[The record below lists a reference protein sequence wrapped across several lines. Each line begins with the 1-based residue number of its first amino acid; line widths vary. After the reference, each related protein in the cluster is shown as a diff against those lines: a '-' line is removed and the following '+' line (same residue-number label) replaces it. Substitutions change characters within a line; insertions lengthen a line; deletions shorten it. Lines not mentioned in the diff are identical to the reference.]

1 MKGYSEKTDDRKS
14 PIAGMPAKWRISL
27 GILLCLFAIVL
38 AILACVYSYRSL
50 YTGNNLFTLSRIDVV
65 GADELLDKEI
75 RAETERMGIRPF
87 ESHLPGLDIKTLRE
101 KLLANSR
108 VSDVKLRRLFPG
120 TLQIEVSARVP
131 VAILH
136 FPKSARRQELLID
149 QEGMVLPRDARA
161 NAESLP
167 TVIGINPKLQLVPGE
182 QCQDK
187 AILAFLTFLKESRLR
202 PEGSHYEVMNV
213 KLDDRNG
220 RMILTLEASGGFRNG
235 AKMGMPIDN
244 VSQEMDRVKVVVELR
259 QQANETI
266 SYINAE
272 YQNIPVRP

>member
-149 QEGMVLPRDARA
+149 QEGMVLPRDAPA

-167 TVIGINPKLQLVPGE
+167 TVIGISPKLQLVPGE

-220 RMILTLEASGGFRNG
+220 RMILTLEASGVFRNG
-235 AKMGMPIDN
+235 AKMVMPIDN

>member
-108 VSDVKLRRLFPG
+108 VSDVKLRRLFPD

-220 RMILTLEASGGFRNG
+220 RMILTLEASGVFRNG
-235 AKMGMPIDN
+235 AKMVMPIDN

>member
-1 MKGYSEKTDDRKS
+1 MKGYSEKTDDSKS

-75 RAETERMGIRPF
+75 RAETERMGIRAF

-167 TVIGINPKLQLVPGE
+167 TVIGINPRLQLVPGE

-220 RMILTLEASGGFRNG
+220 RMILTLEASGVFRNG
-235 AKMGMPIDN
+235 AKMVMPIDN

>member
-75 RAETERMGIRPF
+75 RAETERMGIRAF

-220 RMILTLEASGGFRNG
+220 RMILTLEASGVFRNG
-235 AKMGMPIDN
+235 AKMVMPIDN

>member
-1 MKGYSEKTDDRKS
+1 MKVYSEKTDDRKS

-75 RAETERMGIRPF
+75 RAETERMGIRAF

-220 RMILTLEASGGFRNG
+220 RMILTLEASGVFRNG
-235 AKMGMPIDN
+235 AKMVMPIDN

>member
-38 AILACVYSYRSL
+38 AILACIYSYRSL

-75 RAETERMGIRPF
+75 RAETERMGIRAF

-220 RMILTLEASGGFRNG
+220 RMILTLEASGVFRNG
-235 AKMGMPIDN
+235 AKMVMPIDN

>member
-1 MKGYSEKTDDRKS
+1 MKGYSEKNDDRRS
-14 PIAGMPAKWRISL
+14 PLAGMPPKWRISL
-27 GILLCLFAIVL
+27 GILLCLSAIVL

-50 YTGNNLFTLSRIDVV
+50 YTGNNLFTLNRIDIV

-75 RAETERMGIRPF
+75 RAEAECLGIRAF

-108 VSDVKLRRLFPG
+108 VADVKLRRLFPG

-182 QCQDK
+182 QCKDK

-220 RMILTLEASGGFRNG
+220 RMILTLEASGVFRNG
-235 AKMGMPIDN
+235 AKMVMPIDN

-259 QQANETI
+259 QQSNETI

>member
-1 MKGYSEKTDDRKS
+1 M
-14 PIAGMPAKWRISL
+14 
-27 GILLCLFAIVL
+27 
-38 AILACVYSYRSL
+38 
-50 YTGNNLFTLSRIDVV
+50 
-65 GADELLDKEI
+65 
-75 RAETERMGIRPF
+75 
-87 ESHLPGLDIKTLRE
+87 
-101 KLLANSR
+101 
-108 VSDVKLRRLFPG
+108 
-120 TLQIEVSARVP
+120 
-131 VAILH
+131 AILH

-220 RMILTLEASGGFRNG
+220 RMILTLEASGVFRNG
-235 AKMGMPIDN
+235 AKMVMPIDN

>member
-75 RAETERMGIRPF
+75 RAEAERMGIRPF

-120 TLQIEVSARVP
+120 TLQIEVSARGP

-220 RMILTLEASGGFRNG
+220 RMILTLEASGVFRNG
-235 AKMGMPIDN
+235 AKMVMPIDN

>member
-1 MKGYSEKTDDRKS
+1 MKGYSEKTDERKS

-75 RAETERMGIRPF
+75 RAETERMGIRAF

-220 RMILTLEASGGFRNG
+220 RMILTLEASGVFRNG
-235 AKMGMPIDN
+235 AKMVMPIDN

>member
-1 MKGYSEKTDDRKS
+1 MKGYSEKTDERKS

-27 GILLCLFAIVL
+27 DILLCLFAIVL

-220 RMILTLEASGGFRNG
+220 RMILTLEASGVFRNG
-235 AKMGMPIDN
+235 AKMVMPIDN

>member
-161 NAESLP
+161 SAESLP

-220 RMILTLEASGGFRNG
+220 RMILTLEASGVFRNG
-235 AKMGMPIDN
+235 AKMVMPIDN

>member
-27 GILLCLFAIVL
+27 GILLCLLAIVL

-75 RAETERMGIRPF
+75 RAETERMGIRAF

-220 RMILTLEASGGFRNG
+220 RMILTLEASGVFRNG
-235 AKMGMPIDN
+235 AKMVMPIDN

>member
-220 RMILTLEASGGFRNG
+220 RMILTLEASGVFRNG
-235 AKMGMPIDN
+235 AKMVMPIDN
-244 VSQEMDRVKVVVELR
+244 VSQEMDRVKVVVELH

>member
-1 MKGYSEKTDDRKS
+1 MKGYSEKNNDSKS

-75 RAETERMGIRPF
+75 RAETERMGIRAF

-220 RMILTLEASGGFRNG
+220 RMILTLEASGVFRNG
-235 AKMGMPIDN
+235 AKMVMPIDN

>member
-75 RAETERMGIRPF
+75 RAETEHMGIRPF

-182 QCQDK
+182 QYQDK

-220 RMILTLEASGGFRNG
+220 RMILTLEASGVFRNG
-235 AKMGMPIDN
+235 AKMVMPIDN

>member
-1 MKGYSEKTDDRKS
+1 MKGYSEKADDRKS

-220 RMILTLEASGGFRNG
+220 RMILTLEASGVFRNG
-235 AKMGMPIDN
+235 AKMVMPIDN

-259 QQANETI
+259 LQANETI

>member
-75 RAETERMGIRPF
+75 RAETERMGIRSF

-220 RMILTLEASGGFRNG
+220 RMILTLEASGVFRNG
-235 AKMGMPIDN
+235 AKMVMPIDN

>member
-75 RAETERMGIRPF
+75 RAETERMGIRAF

-149 QEGMVLPRDARA
+149 QEGIVLPRDARA

-220 RMILTLEASGGFRNG
+220 RMILTLEASGVFRNG
-235 AKMGMPIDN
+235 AKMVMPIDN

>member
-1 MKGYSEKTDDRKS
+1 MKGYSEKTDERKS
-14 PIAGMPAKWRISL
+14 PIAGMLAKWRISL

-75 RAETERMGIRPF
+75 RAETERMGIRAF

-220 RMILTLEASGGFRNG
+220 RMILTLEASGVFRNG
-235 AKMGMPIDN
+235 AKMVMPIDN

>member
-1 MKGYSEKTDDRKS
+1 MKGYSEKTDERKS

-50 YTGNNLFTLSRIDVV
+50 YTGNNLFTLSSIDVV

-220 RMILTLEASGGFRNG
+220 RMILTLEASGVFRNG
-235 AKMGMPIDN
+235 AKMVMPIDN

>member
-136 FPKSARRQELLID
+136 FPKSARRQEFLID

-220 RMILTLEASGGFRNG
+220 RMILTL
-235 AKMGMPIDN
+235 
-244 VSQEMDRVKVVVELR
+244 
-259 QQANETI
+259 
-266 SYINAE
+266 
-272 YQNIPVRP
+272 

>member
-14 PIAGMPAKWRISL
+14 PIAGIPAKWRISL

-75 RAETERMGIRPF
+75 RAETERMGIRAF

-220 RMILTLEASGGFRNG
+220 RMILTLEASGVFRNG
-235 AKMGMPIDN
+235 AKMVMPIDN

>member
-182 QCQDK
+182 QCHDK

-220 RMILTLEASGGFRNG
+220 RMILTLEASGVFRNG
-235 AKMGMPIDN
+235 AKMVMPIDN

>member
-182 QCQDK
+182 RCQDK

-220 RMILTLEASGGFRNG
+220 RMILTLEASGVFRNG
-235 AKMGMPIDN
+235 AKMVMPIDN

>member
-1 MKGYSEKTDDRKS
+1 MKGYSEKTDERKS
-14 PIAGMPAKWRISL
+14 PIAGMPPKWRISL

-202 PEGSHYEVMNV
+202 PEGSHYEGMNV

-220 RMILTLEASGGFRNG
+220 RMILTLEASGVFRNG
-235 AKMGMPIDN
+235 AKMVMPIDN